1 MRQIGEHR
9 ADTTCVIKV
18 CEERE
23 ETMTREVA
31 KQNLIGFGIAEPTDE
46 QITNYLNQIGG
57 EVKGY
62 KDKLANVGDKD
73 DKIAELEK
81 QLEKIQKQG
90 MSDVEL
96 ANAEKDKALASVAN
110 LEKQIEQMI
119 TKTELAKLGITGEVA
134 DTLVSGNGKLDFATL
149 GQIISDRE
157 KNAVSEYEKKALD
170 GTPNPNGKKGS
181 EPNDERTE
189 AEKIAESLGK
199 TASATSKDSE
209 AIIASYKS

>member
-1 MRQIGEHR
+1 
-9 ADTTCVIKV
+9 
-18 CEERE
+18 
-23 ETMTREVA
+23 MTRKEA
-31 KQNLIGFGIAEPTDE
+31 EQNLIGFGIAEPTDE
-46 QITNYLNQIGG
+46 QITNYLNQIGA
-57 EVKGY
+57 ETKSY
-62 KDKLANVGDKD
+62 KDKLASVGGKD
-73 DKIAELEK
+73 DRIAELEK
-81 QLEKIQKQG
+81 ELEKLNKQN
-90 MSDVEL
+90 MSELEL
-96 ANAEKDKALASVAN
+96 ANAEKERALSSVAN

-157 KNAVSEYEKKALD
+157 KNAVSEYEKKALES
-170 GTPNPNGKKGS
+170 TPNPSGKKGS
-181 EPNDERTE
+181 ESTDERTE

>member
-1 MRQIGEHR
+1 MRQIGEHG
-9 ADTTCVIKV
+9 ADTTCVNKV
-18 CEERE
+18 CVWRKE
-23 ETMTREVA
+23 MTREQA
-31 KQNLIGFGIAEPTDE
+31 KQNLIGFGIAEPNDE
-46 QITNYLNQIGG
+46 QITNYLNQIGA
-57 EVKGY
+57 ETKSY
-62 KDKLANVGDKD
+62 KDKLASVGGKD
-73 DKIAELEK
+73 DRIAELEK
-81 QLEKIQKQG
+81 ELEKLNKQN
-90 MSDVEL
+90 MTEL
-96 ANAEKDKALASVAN
+96 ELERAEKDKALSSVAN

-157 KNAVSEYEKKALD
+157 KNAVSEYEKKALEN
-170 GTPNPNGKKGS
+170 TPNPSGSKGKE
-181 EPNDERTE
+181 EPQKTE

>member
-1 MRQIGEHR
+1 
-9 ADTTCVIKV
+9 
-18 CEERE
+18 
-23 ETMTREVA
+23 MTREQA

-73 DKIAELEK
+73 ERISELEK

-119 TKTELAKLGITGEVA
+119 TKTELAKIGITGEVA
-134 DTLVSGNGKLDFATL
+134 DNLVSGSGKLDFATL

-157 KNAVSEYEKKALD
+157 KNAVSEYEKKALEN
-170 GTPNPNGKKGS
+170 TPNPNGNKGK
-181 EPNDERTE
+181 EENQKTE
-189 AEKIAESLGK
+189 AEQIAESLGK
-199 TASATSKDSE
+199 AASATSKDSE